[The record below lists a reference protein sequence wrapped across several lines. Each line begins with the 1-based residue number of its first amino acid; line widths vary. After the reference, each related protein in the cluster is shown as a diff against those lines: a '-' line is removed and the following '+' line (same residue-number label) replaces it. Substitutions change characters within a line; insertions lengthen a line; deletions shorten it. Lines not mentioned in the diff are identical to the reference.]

1 MTRREFLGTVGG
13 PAALL
18 VVLRAV
24 LYSAG
29 FVLLWW
35 WLAALVRPLDARL
48 PFIVPVWGRPLGWAL
63 VFTGALLALWCIST
77 FAGRG
82 RGTPAPFDPPRE
94 FVAVG
99 PYRYVRN
106 PMYIGG
112 FGVLLGGGLVL
123 GSPSIAGLAALFLLL
138 VHLLVWLYEEPALES
153 RFGDPYLHYKSVVHR
168 WLPRS
173 PRSNAN

>member
-1 MTRREFLGTVGG
+1 MTRREYLGTVGG
-13 PAALL
+13 PAALF

-24 LYSAG
+24 FYSAG

-35 WLAALVRPLDARL
+35 WLAALVRPFDDRL
-48 PFIVPVWGRPLGWAL
+48 PFTLPVWIRPLGWAL
-63 VFTGALLALWCIST
+63 VLAGALLALWCIST
-77 FAGRG
+77 FAARG

-112 FGVLLGGGLVL
+112 FGALLGGGLVL
-123 GSPSIAGLAALFLLL
+123 GSPSIAGLAVLFLLL

-153 RFGDPYLHYKSVVHR
+153 RFGDPYRHYKSVVRR
-168 WLPRS
+168 WLPRA
-173 PRSNAN
+173 PQSNAN

>member
-1 MTRREFLGTVGG
+1 MTRLTRREFLGAVGR
-13 PAALL
+13 PAALF

-24 LYSAG
+24 LYSSG

-35 WLAALVRPLDARL
+35 WLAALVRPFDDRL
-48 PFIVPVWGRPLGWAL
+48 PFTTPVWVRPLGWAL
-63 VFTGALLALWCIST
+63 VLAGALLDLWCILT
-77 FAGRG
+77 FVARG

-94 FVAVG
+94 LVAAG

-112 FGVLLGGGLVL
+112 FGVLFGAGLAL
-123 GSPSIAGLAALFLLL
+123 RSPSIAGLAVLFLLL

-153 RFGDPYLHYKSVVHR
+153 RFGDPYLRYKLAVHR
-168 WLPRS
+168 WLPRT
-173 PRSNAN
+173 P